1 MRWTCPTISRGCSP
15 RLVGVPA
22 VPVIALTGYLGA
34 GKTSLLNHV
43 LRAPGARIG
52 VVINDFGELNVDAAL
67 VTGQVDEPASIAGG
81 CICCLPDEGGLDAAL
96 EKLTD
101 PRLGLDAIIVEA
113 SGLAE
118 PVALARIIRYSGVER
133 VRPGGVVD
141 VIDAATHFDTVDRG
155 GLPPARYG
163 AASLVVVN
171 KLDQVPADDRD
182 AALERIETR
191 VRERNPHVQVIGAIG
206 GRVDP
211 ALLYD
216 VSASD
221 SDAVGQLSFRE
232 LLIDAEPAPD
242 PHAHD
247 HDHAHAA
254 SVTATS
260 DGCIDPGVL
269 IDLLEEPPTGVYR
282 IKGAVAVRTGARVR
296 TYVVNV
302 VGTSVH
308 VAAAPPTVRTNCL
321 VAIGTRFDV
330 DSVRDRVTAAL
341 RPHDG
346 PAPSVGLRRL
356 QRHRRRSI

>member
-1 MRWTCPTISRGCSP
+1 
-15 RLVGVPA
+15 
-22 VPVIALTGYLGA
+22 LTGYLGA

-141 VIDAATHFDTVDRG
+141 VIDAAGHFDTVDRG

-171 KLDQVPADDRD
+171 KLDQIPMDSRVAT
-182 AALERIETR
+182 LERIEVR
-191 VRERNPHVQVIGAIG
+191 VRERNPHVQVVGAIG

-216 VSASD
+216 VSS
-221 SDAVGQLSFRE
+221 SREGVGQLSFRE
-232 LLIDAEPAPD
+232 MLIGGEADRAFADHHE
-242 PHAHD
+242 AHV
-247 HDHAHAA
+247 HAA

-260 DGCIDPGVL
+260 QGCIDPGGLV
-269 IDLLEEPPTGVYR
+269 DLLEEPPAGVYR
-282 IKGAVAVRTGARVR
+282 LKGTVAVRYGTRLRA
-296 TYVVNV
+296 YVVNV

-308 VAAAPPTVRTNCL
+308 VAPAPPSARTNSL

-330 DSVRDRVTAAL
+330 DAVRARVDAVL
-341 RPHDG
+341 LPHEG
-346 PAPSVGLRRL
+346 SASSVGLRRL

>member
-1 MRWTCPTISRGCSP
+1 
-15 RLVGVPA
+15 VAA

-67 VTGQVDEPASIAGG
+67 VTGQVDEPVSIAGG

-101 PRLGLDAIIVEA
+101 PRLSLDAIIVEA

-171 KLDQVPADDRD
+171 KLDQLPTDRRA

-191 VRERNPHVQVIGAIG
+191 VRERNPHVQVVGAIG

-211 ALLYD
+211 TLLYD
-216 VSASD
+216 VS
-221 SDAVGQLSFRE
+221 DADQGVGQLSFRE
-232 LLIDAEPAPD
+232 LLIDAEPAAD
-242 PHAHD
+242 PHAGD

-260 DGCIDPGVL
+260 DGCIDPGAL
-269 IDLLEEPPTGVYR
+269 FDLLEGPPTGVYR
-282 IKGAVAVRTGARVR
+282 LKGTVAVRTGARER

-308 VAAAPPTVRTNCL
+308 VAAAPPTARANCL

-330 DSVRDRVTAAL
+330 DAVRGRVTAAL

-346 PAPSVGLRRL
+346 SAPSVGVRRL